1 MRKPRATWR
10 RLAELL
16 RRKGIAKAE
25 KRAGRSAS
33 QGLVVIDL
41 AADGKSGGMIE
52 LNCETDFVAKTD
64 DFIALANDLA
74 KHVAAQAPVGVKAGS
89 IDDQAFR
96 GAPRRGRQGSVRQTG
111 EAMSLARYA
120 RFTEAAGV
128 VASYLHHNGQV
139 GVLVDVEGPAGPGL
153 VALAKDVALHIA
165 SADPIGVTET
175 DIPSDLID
183 RERRIAEEQVAA
195 EGKPEAIRGKIV
207 DGKIKK
213 FVAER
218 VLVGQPFVKDDS
230 KTAGELIAA
239 AAKDLGGSVTVS
251 TSPGSRSERPDGAA
265 YRRALLKISGEAL
278 AGDRGIGLLRS
289 RRRLA
294 VPDQGRMHRE
304 SISAWSWA
312 AAISCAAP
320 RPAGRGSTA
329 STPTTWGCS
338 PR

>member
-1 MRKPRATWR
+1 MSYKPTPKEISELRARTGAGIGDCKGA
-10 RLAELL
+10 LEETQGDMEKAGELL
-16 RRKGIAKAE
+16 RKKGIAKAE

-33 QGLVVIDL
+33 QGLVVVEL

-89 IDDQAFR
+89 VDDQSFR
-96 GAPRRGRQGSVRQTG
+96 GKTVAEAVKEVSGKTG

-120 RFTEAAGV
+120 RFTEASGV
-128 VASYLHHNGQV
+128 VAAYLHHNGQV
-139 GVLVDVEGPAGPGL
+139 GVLVDVAGPAGPGL

-175 DIPSDLID
+175 DIPSDMID

-230 KTAGELIAA
+230 KTVGELIAA
-239 AAKDLGGSVTVS
+239 AAKELGGPVTVKHFA
-251 TSPGSRSERPDGAA
+251 RF
-265 YRRALLKISGEAL
+265 KVGEA
-278 AGDRGIGLLRS
+278 
-289 RRRLA
+289 
-294 VPDQGRMHRE
+294 
-304 SISAWSWA
+304 
-312 AAISCAAP
+312 
-320 RPAGRGSTA
+320 
-329 STPTTWGCS
+329 
-338 PR
+338 